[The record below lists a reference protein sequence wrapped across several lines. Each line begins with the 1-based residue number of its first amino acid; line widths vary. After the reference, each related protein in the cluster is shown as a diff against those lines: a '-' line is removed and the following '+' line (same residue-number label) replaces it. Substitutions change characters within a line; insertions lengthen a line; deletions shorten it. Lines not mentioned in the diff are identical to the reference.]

1 MQLIMIVAAAAAI
14 GACALDDEHELVDS
28 LETQVTSER
37 SLEEY
42 ARDLAALYEELHGR
56 MRERGVTTEQM
67 QEAVGAGDSER
78 VRALLGMT
86 REEYGAANTCV
97 LELVA
102 RARRAEEGSGPASPD
117 DWDCRGVLS
126 CAIGVMGIA
135 YSLPHLAA
143 GILAIGG
150 AVCAWDNCRREAEP
164 PRKRP

>member
-1 MQLIMIVAAAAAI
+1 MQRILIVAAAAAI
-14 GACALDDEHELVDS
+14 GACALDDERARVEAV
-28 LETQVTSER
+28 ETRVTSER
-37 SLEEY
+37 SPEEAALE
-42 ARDLAALYEELHGR
+42 LAALYEELHGR

-67 QEAVGAGDSER
+67 QAAVGAGDSER

-86 REEYGAANTCV
+86 REEYGASNTRV
-97 LELVA
+97 LDLVA
-102 RARRAEEGSGPASPD
+102 RARRAEEGSEPANPD

-135 YSLPHLAA
+135 YSLPHLAV
-143 GILAIGG
+143 GILAVGG